1 MQRGQVGTEHSL
13 YLLKILTL
21 NPIMRRKSD
30 IQFMDILQ
38 NNCPELFKKVGA
50 KKDCI
55 KSKGVVLDQ
64 RKLKNMTVKCNA

>member
-1 MQRGQVGTEHSL
+1 MGTEHSL

-30 IQFMDILQ
+30 TQFMDILQ
-38 NNCPELFKKVGA
+38 NNCPELFKKVSA